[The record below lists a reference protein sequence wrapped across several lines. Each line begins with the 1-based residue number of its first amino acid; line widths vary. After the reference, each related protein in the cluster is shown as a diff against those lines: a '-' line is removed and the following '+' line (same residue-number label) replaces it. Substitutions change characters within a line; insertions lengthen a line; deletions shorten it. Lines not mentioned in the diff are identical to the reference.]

1 MLTYLYDTLRPI
13 QKSIQFAKVFLDF
26 KAFHLYNI
34 SIKPIQKGVFNLQN
48 YYTISDLTHRL
59 ITKYEIEDNENNFKA
74 VRTKVVRTLKELKIN
89 VLKKDQTGFISQS
102 DCLTIE
108 YRITNYLLKR
118 SSMTEERREQY
129 RKYVDDYYKG
139 EEARQKYDDELAS
152 MTQAERY
159 EKERQDELE
168 YIKPVSEDQI
178 TRAMIKALFNL
189 FFTPIDIEQW
199 NKDHELLQSIFYHST
214 DDEDFTDIET
224 FRALERYNNPHMY
237 YTKKRERPLI

>member
-1 MLTYLYDTLRPI
+1 MFCVPFSLLYAISVI
-13 QKSIQFAKVFLDF
+13 QLSCK
-26 KAFHLYNI
+26 HT
-34 SIKPIQKGVFNLQN
+34 QKECSKMKN
-48 YYTISDLTHRL
+48 YYTISDFTQYL
-59 ITKYEIEDNENNFKA
+59 ITKYEIENNKNNFRA
-74 VRTKVVRTLKELKIN
+74 VRTKVVRTIEELKIN
-89 VLKKDQTGFISQS
+89 LVKSEPAALIRRA

-108 YRITNYLLKR
+108 YQLTRYLLKR
-118 SSMTEERREQY
+118 SSISEERLDEY
-129 RKYVDDYYKG
+129 FKYVEEYYEG

-152 MTQAERY
+152 MTQEERN

-224 FRALERYNNPHMY
+224 FRALERYNNPHMH
-237 YTKKRERPLI
+237 YTQKREKPLI

>member
-1 MLTYLYDTLRPI
+1 M
-13 QKSIQFAKVFLDF
+13 
-26 KAFHLYNI
+26 
-34 SIKPIQKGVFNLQN
+34 QN
-48 YYTISDLTHRL
+48 YYTISDLTHHL

-74 VRTKVVRTLKELKIN
+74 VRAKLVRTIKELNIN
-89 VLKKDQTGFISQS
+89 VPKKDQTGFISQS

-129 RKYVDDYYKG
+129 RKYIDDYYEREK
-139 EEARQKYDDELAS
+139 AAQRYRDELES
-152 MTQAERY
+152 MTQDEQY
-159 EKERQDELE
+159 EKMRQDELE

-178 TRAMIKALFNL
+178 TRAMITALFNL
-189 FFTPIDIEQW
+189 FFEPIDIEQW
-199 NKDHELLQSIFYHST
+199 NKDHELLQSIFDYST

-224 FRALERYNNPHMY
+224 FRALERYNNPHMF